1 MIRKILMVT
10 LMGWLLA
17 GPILAQQVPALV
29 GDMRLWLSCSKRL
42 NQTSENLNFHYKGGS
57 RAWRS

>member
-1 MIRKILMVT
+1 MMQNILMVT

-29 GDMRLWLSCSKRL
+29 DIGIMPPSP
-42 NQTSENLNFHYKGGS
+42 G
-57 RAWRS
+57 